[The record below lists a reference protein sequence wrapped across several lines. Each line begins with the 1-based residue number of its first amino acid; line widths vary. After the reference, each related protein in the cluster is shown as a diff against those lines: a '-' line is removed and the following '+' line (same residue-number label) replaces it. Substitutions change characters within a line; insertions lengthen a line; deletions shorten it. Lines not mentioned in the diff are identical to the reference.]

1 MSYLSKTKH
10 KVADI
15 TQRIADME
23 KDMLAISAANSLL
36 LDKTETVV
44 QNLQEGNFASVTSLP
59 EEDNDCAYILLL
71 EFLVIAYPAIL

>member
-1 MSYLSKTKH
+1 MAYLSKTKH

-36 LDKTETVV
+36 LDKTENIVE
-44 QNLQEGNFASVTSLP
+44 NLQEGNL
-59 EEDNDCAYILLL
+59 NQLQICQKMI
-71 EFLVIAYPAIL
+71 FLQ